1 MAEGYRDSCLCRVD
15 RLGNDELCTLMAD
28 VVKHD
33 GGASQQLLVTVKPLL
48 TAFYEG
54 QVQAGRVRREE
65 VEGLVQKAFMAL
77 YQRRASYD
85 SNIPFRAWLIEI
97 ARDTLL
103 DYWRSQSGNAVVEP
117 LASVP
122 ALNHHEVLRAI

>member
-15 RLGNDELCTLMAD
+15 RLGNDELRALMAD
-28 VVKHD
+28 IVKH
-33 GGASQQLLVTVKPLL
+33 GKGASQQLLARVKPLL
-48 TAFYEG
+48 KAFYEG

-65 VEGLVQKAFMAL
+65 VEDLVQEAFMAL

-85 SNIPFRAWLIEI
+85 PNVPFRAWLIEI
-97 ARDTLL
+97 ARYTLL

-117 LASVP
+117 LAGAT
-122 ALNHHEVLRAI
+122 ALNHHEALRAI